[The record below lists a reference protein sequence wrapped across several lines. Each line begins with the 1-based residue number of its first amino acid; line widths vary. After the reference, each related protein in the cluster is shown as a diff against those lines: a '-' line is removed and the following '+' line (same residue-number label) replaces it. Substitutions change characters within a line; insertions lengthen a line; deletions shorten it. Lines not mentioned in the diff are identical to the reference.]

1 MPRQKGAFWNE
12 YELDEDDLE
21 AEKYRC
27 KHCNT
32 KYVKNASRLQT
43 HLEKC
48 VSYQNKLAVET
59 TESTNTTSN
68 NNNNEVVIRLQK
80 KRRPIQV
87 SIDGFTY
94 KYSESDQKALENLLT
109 RAFCLAGISF
119 NVIENEDVKAVFQ
132 K

>member
-43 HLEKC
+43 YLEK
-48 VSYQNKLAVET
+48 L
-59 TESTNTTSN
+59 
-68 NNNNEVVIRLQK
+68 
-80 KRRPIQV
+80 